1 MAAVVR
7 RRRACRLSLDYLP
20 VRSELARALARDV
33 LTPADKEALAA
44 GLARAA
50 AEANLFRANL
60 FSSAIRF
67 FMILHAANLK
77 FGAGGG
83 GGGRAPGP
91 ENVRAAVPRTAL
103 RRVRGP
109 APGSRHSVRTA
120 AHLHRCPAA
129 RARVLVLVVLVVVL
143 LLVLVLVGLGLG
155 AACME

>member
-91 ENVRAAVPRTAL
+91 E
-103 RRVRGP
+103 RVRGP
-109 APGSRHSVRTA
+109 RGCRGI
-120 AHLHRCPAA
+120 CPK
-129 RARVLVLVVLVVVL
+129 
-143 LLVLVLVGLGLG
+143 
-155 AACME
+155 